1 MPNLGANRNVTA
13 EPEIPSMYHPVNQPE
28 FLGLEP
34 QNAISGIGGH
44 SVMSCLDGWD
54 HYLCSITRGKFS
66 EKQKDRLTKSVQT
79 FRRIPFHARF
89 RLVPADLFLSFL
101 AGNSF
106 PR

>member
-1 MPNLGANRNVTA
+1 
-13 EPEIPSMYHPVNQPE
+13 
-28 FLGLEP
+28 
-34 QNAISGIGGH
+34 
-44 SVMSCLDGWD
+44 MSITLHVEKIFYNPLKFCLLV
-54 HYLCSITRGKFS
+54 YLCSITRGKFS

-79 FRRIPFHARF
+79 FRKIPFHARF